1 MRTLC
6 AHITQ
11 GEKLG
16 LQHPS
21 DYKFL
26 KASGCYEVTG
36 RDDTAEYEHVIGAMQ
51 GLGFS
56 EVEISEILA
65 FLSGILLVG
74 NLTFKDNRASNASG
88 GCIIQDTESA
98 KQIATLWS
106 VTAERLSSS
115 FTSHTIEVRGESLS
129 GQLRASEAVDGCAAA
144 AKHVYGALFSHI
156 VRRVN
161 ELLDGP
167 RGRNVGIL
175 DIFGFEI
182 FECNSFEQ
190 LCINFANEKL
200 QQLFCL
206 HTFKQEEAL
215 YVQEEVA
222 HEHIEFID
230 NQPVL
235 SLIEGRAPAGLL
247 MCLDDEAWLGPKG
260 SDEGFM
266 RNVGNTH
273 GKSKLLQ
280 IFGIK
285 EQKAKG
291 LTPGVGGFSIE
302 HYAGA
307 CKCMQM
313 QCPHT
318 HTHAATRA
326 RTSLPLLS
334 HSSSP
339 PLPHHTRT
347 HYPRQAWSRTTHAA
361 SSRRTRTPSRPISS
375 PYSPPPNRI

>member
-1 MRTLC
+1 MV
-6 AHITQ
+6 
-11 GEKLG
+11 GDG
-16 LQHPS
+16 
-21 DYKFL
+21 
-26 KASGCYEVTG
+26 
-36 RDDTAEYEHVIGAMQ
+36 GAAVVV
-51 GLGFS
+51 LH
-56 EVEISEILA
+56 
-65 FLSGILLVG
+65 
-74 NLTFKDNRASNASG
+74 LTHHR
-88 GCIIQDTESA
+88 SA
-98 KQIATLWS
+98 RRVA
-106 VTAERLSSS
+106 
-115 FTSHTIEVRGESLS
+115 VR
-129 GQLRASEAVDGCAAA
+129 QLRASEAVDGRAAA

-302 HYAGA
+302 HYAGTCECAANAMPSYAHGDA
-307 CKCMQM
+307 CIC
-313 QCPHT
+313 T
-318 HTHAATRA
+318 
-326 RTSLPLLS
+326 LILLTPFPS
-334 HSSSP
+334 HV
-339 PLPHHTRT
+339 LT
-347 HYPRQAWSRTTHAA
+347 HYTRQAWSRTTHAA